1 MIGWL
6 SHTNEVSLPPVRLQL
21 QATSVGEVVI
31 KGLAANRYL
40 AMNRDGRLFGA
51 VSPESP
57 CSSSSGCSSLTSL
70 GALKVL
76 PSPQIFCLPKYNL
89 LVEL

>member
-1 MIGWL
+1 ML
-6 SHTNEVSLPPVRLQL
+6 SPTNEVSPPPVRLQL
-21 QATSVGEVVI
+21 QATAVGEVVI

-51 VSPESP
+51 VSY
-57 CSSSSGCSSLTSL
+57 SLLLFLLLFLLAHLTGRADGSL
-70 GALKVL
+70 SL
-76 PSPQIFCLPKYNL
+76 QIFSLPKHNL